1 MRVPLSWL
9 ADYVDYPADTDPHAL
24 AAEFAAIGLEEE
36 DYFGAEVTGPLVVG
50 RVLDLVKEE
59 HSNGKTVNWCRV
71 DVGDEHNDAADDP
84 KDPQPG
90 EERPSRGI
98 ICGAHN
104 FEPGDLVVVSLPGVV
119 LPGDFRIAARKT
131 YGHTSDGMIC
141 STAELGL
148 GDDHGG
154 IIVLSDFGLTGE
166 PGDDAIALLGLDDVT
181 LDVNV
186 TPDRGYQLSMRGIAR
201 EYAQMKG
208 QSFTDFGSESIA
220 EVNAPTADGFPVVI
234 DDVRPI
240 DGVPG
245 ADVFTALQVTGIDPT
260 RATPYWMRHRLLE
273 AGMRPIS
280 LTVDITNYV
289 MLELGQPLHAYDTA
303 LLGEEIVV
311 RRAEA
316 GEKFTTLDD
325 ITRTLDAE
333 DLLITDRSA
342 DGTSK
347 IIGLAGVMGG
357 AAVEVNDE
365 TTDVVIEAAH
375 FDPIS
380 IARTSRRHKLSSEA
394 SRRFER
400 GVDPKLGPVAAR
412 RCADLL
418 VELAGGTLSAATT
431 QIGEA
436 PAPVVIDL
444 AVDRVSSVVGVDY
457 SLAEVVSLL
466 EGIGADVEDLGDG
479 VLRVTVPSWRP
490 DLTADIDL
498 VEEVARTGGYDRIPS
513 IQPAAR
519 TGTGLTEAQ
528 RARRRISNLLTA
540 DGYTEVLSYPFTSAK
555 RDDELRLEVDD
566 PRRKH
571 IRLAN
576 PMSEDLPLMR
586 TTLLSTLLDVAVRNF
601 GRGAKDAALFEAG
614 LVSTAEG
621 LPAKPGPRYL
631 PGYHPTEAELEEI
644 YASVPAQP
652 YHFAGVVAGH
662 AEFPGIWGKGRR
674 AEATDV
680 IDTVRR
686 IAEVSGVDV
695 SVEAERGAPWHP
707 GRAAKFTLADGQVL
721 GYAGE
726 LHPKVIENLGL
737 PARTVAFEIDL
748 DALLAQDDL
757 RTWDGALSTYPV
769 SRQDVALVVDED
781 LPAQT
786 LEATL
791 VEGAGADLEGI
802 EIFDLYTGDQLP
814 EGKKSLA
821 FRLTFR
827 APDRTLKADEASA
840 MREAATALATE
851 RHGAVVR
858 S

>member
-24 AAEFAAIGLEEE
+24 AAQFAAIGLEEE
-36 DYFGAEVTGPLVVG
+36 DFFAAEVTGPLVVG
-50 RVLDLVKEE
+50 RVLELTKEE
-59 HSNGKTVNWCRV
+59 HKNGKTVNWCRV
-71 DVGDEHNDAADDP
+71 DVGPEHNEAADDP

-119 LPGDFRIAARKT
+119 LPGDFHIAARKT

-154 IIVLSDFGLTGE
+154 IIVLTDFGLTGE

-208 QSFTDFGSESIA
+208 QTFTDFGSPAVA
-220 EVNAPTADGFPVVI
+220 EVNGPTADGFPVVI
-234 DDVRPI
+234 DDIRPI

-245 ADVFTALQVTGIDPT
+245 CDVFTALQVTGIDPT

-316 GEKFTTLDD
+316 GETFTTLDD
-325 ITRTLDAE
+325 IERTLDAE

-342 DGTSK
+342 DGSSK

-357 AAVEVNDE
+357 AAVEVSDQ

-400 GVDPKLGPVAAR
+400 GVDPTLGPVAAR

-436 PAPVVIDL
+436 PAPTVIDL
-444 AVDRVSSVVGVDY
+444 AVDRVSAVVGVDY
-457 SLAEVVSLL
+457 TPAEVVSLL
-466 EGIGADVEDLGDG
+466 EASAPTSTTSVTGSCVSRFQAG
-479 VLRVTVPSWRP
+479 VPTSPRTSTSSRRSPEPAATTGFPRSSRPLVPVP
-490 DLTADIDL
+490 DSPRRSGPGVGSRTFSP
-498 VEEVARTGGYDRIPS
+498 RTGSRRPTATLSPRRSAMTTCGSRPTIRAASTSGSRTRCPRICRSCARPCSRRCSMLRCATSVAEPRTSRSSRPGSSRPRWVCRASLDRGSCRATIPPRPS
-513 IQPAAR
+513 SRRSTPRCLPSRTISPVSSPVTSSSPASGAR
-519 TGTGLTEAQ
+519 AV
-528 RARRRISNLLTA
+528 ARRR
-540 DGYTEVLSYPFTSAK
+540 PTSSTSSAGS
-555 RDDELRLEVDD
+555 LRS
-566 PRRKH
+566 
-571 IRLAN
+571 A
-576 PMSEDLPLMR
+576 
-586 TTLLSTLLDVAVRNF
+586 
-601 GRGAKDAALFEAG
+601 
-614 LVSTAEG
+614 
-621 LPAKPGPRYL
+621 
-631 PGYHPTEAELEEI
+631 
-644 YASVPAQP
+644 
-652 YHFAGVVAGH
+652 
-662 AEFPGIWGKGRR
+662 
-674 AEATDV
+674 
-680 IDTVRR
+680 
-686 IAEVSGVDV
+686 V
-695 SVEAERGAPWHP
+695 SV
-707 GRAAKFTLADGQVL
+707 
-721 GYAGE
+721 
-726 LHPKVIENLGL
+726 
-737 PARTVAFEIDL
+737 
-748 DALLAQDDL
+748 
-757 RTWDGALSTYPV
+757 
-769 SRQDVALVVDED
+769 
-781 LPAQT
+781 
-786 LEATL
+786 
-791 VEGAGADLEGI
+791 
-802 EIFDLYTGDQLP
+802 
-814 EGKKSLA
+814 
-821 FRLTFR
+821 
-827 APDRTLKADEASA
+827 
-840 MREAATALATE
+840 
-851 RHGAVVR
+851 
-858 S
+858 